1 MSAKENKDLVTRH
14 IKEMNAA
21 KGDITKIATIM
32 DKYYVPKFVYH
43 LTTGDLNFEPTK
55 QFTTAVYKN
64 IPDFNWTIEDMVA
77 EGDKV
82 VIRVILRGTHNG
94 EFMGVAP
101 TGKKFTQAGITI
113 FRIAGGKI
121 VEGWV
126 INDTLGLM
134 QQLGAIPK

>member
-55 QFTTAVYKN
+55 QFTAAVHKN

-101 TGKKFTQAGITI
+101 TGKKVSQTVISI
-113 FRIAGGKI
+113 YRIAGGKI
-121 VEGWV
+121 IEGWAV
-126 INDTLGLM
+126 MDTLGLM